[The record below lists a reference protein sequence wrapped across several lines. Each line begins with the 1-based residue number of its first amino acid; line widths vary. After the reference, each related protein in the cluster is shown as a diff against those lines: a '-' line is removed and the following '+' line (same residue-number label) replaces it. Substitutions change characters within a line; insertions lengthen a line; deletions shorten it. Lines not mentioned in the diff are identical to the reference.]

1 MKKLIIA
8 VIFFACITNVFAQ
21 TRAFNDI
28 FPNIG
33 ANIRTEAFSSAGYAR
48 ASQRASGF
56 VIAGNTQGSRVD
68 PQIVNNVLRRNPGY
82 LVESIMVIPGNPG
95 SVSLLNVYNAL
106 RNVRDLRGRLY
117 DSATRNQPTP
127 LFEEATRIVSE
138 RQTTAIAD
146 PPAASTLPR
155 SETVYIRLKDAN
167 FGNTYYRAEMSLTAN
182 GLCYTMINFRNL
194 SYLFVP
200 VIREEKFIAQL
211 YFEPIQEGVLI
222 YSIAGIDVS
231 DFFASR
237 IHINSAISKRL
248 TVINSWAIDGIRRNS
263 R

>member
-33 ANIRTEAFSSAGYAR
+33 ANIRTAAFNNAGYAR
-48 ASQRASGF
+48 ASQRTSGF
-56 VIAGNTQGSRVD
+56 VIVANQGSRLD
-68 PQIVNNVLRRNPGY
+68 SQIVNNVLRRNPGY

-95 SVSLLNVYNAL
+95 SVSLLDVYNAL

-138 RQTTAIAD
+138 RQTTAIPD

-167 FGNTYYRAEMSLTAN
+167 FGNTYYRAEMSLITN
-182 GLCYTMINFRNL
+182 GLCYTMINFRNM

-211 YFEPIQEGVLI
+211 YFEPINEGVLI

-237 IHINSAISKRL
+237 IHIDSAISKRL